1 MRHIRQIEIGIK
13 KEIESYTVIIANEP
27 LEKHNSI
34 IEYPDLFEIVDGEIP
49 ENAQYLNY
57 E

>member
-1 MRHIRQIEIGIK
+1 MRHIKQIENSLK
-13 KEIESYTVIIANEP
+13 NDIETYTVVIANEP
-27 LEKHNSI
+27 LEQHLSI
-34 IEYPDLFEIVDGEIP
+34 IENPTIFEIVDGEIP

>member
-1 MRHIRQIEIGIK
+1 MKHIRQI
-13 KEIESYTVIIANEP
+13 SSQTYTVVIAEEP
-27 LEKHNSI
+27 LEEHNSI
-34 IEYPDLFEIVDGEIP
+34 IEHPDLFEIVDGEIP

>member
-13 KEIESYTVIIANEP
+13 KEIETYTVVIAEEP
-27 LEKHNSI
+27 LEEHNSI
-34 IEYPDLFEIVDGEIP
+34 IEHPDLFEIVDGEIP
-49 ENAQYLNY
+49 ENAQYLSY

>member
-13 KEIESYTVIIANEP
+13 KEIETYTVVIAEEP
-27 LEKHNSI
+27 LEQHNSI
-34 IEYPDLFEIVDGEIP
+34 IEHPDLFEIVDGEIP
-49 ENAQYLNY
+49 EYVQYLSY

>member
-1 MRHIRQIEIGIK
+1 MRHIRQIENLLK
-13 KEIESYTVIIANEP
+13 NNIETYTVVIANEP
-27 LEKHNSI
+27 LEESLCI
-34 IEYPDLFEIVDGEIP
+34 IEHPNLFEIVDCDIP

>member
-1 MRHIRQIEIGIK
+1 MKHIRQINTET
-13 KEIESYTVIIANEP
+13 YTVVIANEP
-27 LEKHNSI
+27 LEEHNSI
-34 IEYPDLFEIVDGEIP
+34 IEHSDLFEIIDCEIP